1 MQWTEQVSRQQP
13 GLSAG
18 TTTQYNGLG
27 ALPADLCVSLFW
39 GLDTQDQGAG
49 KATLTLRPLL
59 LACSSHTSLCPYVGE
74 GGEREMDR
82 ELVSQKGT
90 DPIIS
95 GSHPHDII

>member
-1 MQWTEQVSRQQP
+1 MQVSGQQP

-27 ALPADLCVSLFW
+27 ALPVDLCVSLFR

-49 KATLTLRPLL
+49 RATLTLGPLL
-59 LACSSHTSLCPYVGE
+59 LASSGHTSPCPYVGE
-74 GGEREMDR
+74 AGEREMNR
-82 ELVSQKGT
+82 ELVSHKGT
-90 DPIIS
+90 DAIIP